1 MLREYVV
8 SEAMHALGIPTTRS
22 LAAIST
28 GDKVIRERVL
38 LEHYLSVLP
47 KVIRIGTFE
56 FFAARGRF
64 NDVAS
69 LADYSIK
76 RHFPKLKNK
85 RDKYLG
91 LIETPSH

>member
-1 MLREYVV
+1 
-8 SEAMHALGIPTTRS
+8 MHALGIPTTRS

-38 LEHYLSVLP
+38 PGALLVRVAQSH
-47 KVIRIGTFE
+47 IRIGTFE

-76 RHFPKLKNK
+76 RHFPKLNNK

-91 LIETPSH
+91 YY